1 MKKFAI
7 ILAVMF
13 LFVAA
18 VGPAT
23 AAPIVFRFAGQS
35 PPDHMATKTMNDMAK
50 EIAQKTNG
58 RVEIKVY
65 PANQLGNYSLVME
78 EMIRGTIDMS
88 LMSIASEFDPRLEL
102 VYVNGFISGYEDAKK
117 VFVPGAWLPNK
128 LNELSSA
135 LGVKLIGS
143 YIEGIPSKNPSTR
156 RSIRVF
162 SQGSRTWTSTRSE
175 RRQWASAPS
184 PSPIQ
189 MSTSQC
195 RPASAT
201 RLTATR

>member
-1 MKKFAI
+1 MKKFAV

-35 PPDHMATKTMNDMAK
+35 PPEHMATKTMNEMAK
-50 EIAQKTNG
+50 EINQKTNG

-88 LMSIASEFDPRLEL
+88 MMSIASEFDPRLEL

-135 LGVKLIGS
+135 LELD
-143 YIEGIPSKNPSTR
+143 
-156 RSIRVF
+156 
-162 SQGSRTWTSTRSE
+162 
-175 RRQWASAPS
+175 
-184 PSPIQ
+184 
-189 MSTSQC
+189 
-195 RPASAT
+195 
-201 RLTATR
+201 